1 MPTFLHTAD
10 WQMGRVFSRFD
21 TDDGA
26 ALAEARYSAIE
37 RLAELATEQ
46 NCDAVLVAGDVFD
59 AQMVSDRTIRR
70 VFNAMAGFAGP
81 WVLLPGNHDAALVE
95 SVWTRAQ
102 RLNAVPA
109 NVFPALDSGI
119 VPLEKQGIAV
129 LAAPLTQRHTY
140 SDLTEAF
147 DTMATPAGLIRVGLA
162 HGSVQGILP
171 DEVDATNPIAPDRT
185 ERANLDY
192 LALGDWHGV
201 KEVNER
207 TWYSG
212 TPEPERFRNNDA
224 GYVLKVEISGPGARP
239 SVTRYDTA
247 KYRWYQWREQLSV
260 ASDLD
265 TLLKRLESLPDASVI
280 DCRLEGTITLADDQR
295 LTEALSIAEARYR
308 SVSCDRASLQLEPTD
323 EDIAALHADGY
334 VGEAINELRA
344 LLSGDNPAAARDA
357 LGILAR
363 YLKERSPSGS
373 TGKAATLA
381 EVEVV
386 TRELGE

>member
-1 MPTFLHTAD
+1 MPKFLHTAD

-26 ALAEARYSAIE
+26 ALAEARYAAIE

-46 NCDAVLVAGDVFD
+46 GCGAVLVAGDVFD
-59 AQMVSDRTIRR
+59 AQTVSDRTIRR

-102 RLNAVPA
+102 RLNAVPS
-109 NVFPALDSGI
+109 NVLLALESGPI
-119 VPLEKQGIAV
+119 LLSEQGIAV

-147 DTMATPAGLIRVGLA
+147 DTMVTPAGLIRVGLA

-171 DEVDATNPIAPDRT
+171 EEVDATNPIAPDRT
-185 ERANLDY
+185 KRACLDY
-192 LALGDWHGV
+192 LALGDWHGA

-224 GYVLKVEISGPGARP
+224 GFVLIVEIAESGARP
-239 SVTRYDTA
+239 KVSRYDTA
-247 KYRWYQWREQLSV
+247 KYRWHQWREQLSV

-265 TLLKRLESLPDASVI
+265 ELLKRLDGLAETSVI
-280 DCRLEGTITLADDQR
+280 DCRLEGAVTLVDDQR

-334 VGEAINELRA
+334 LGEAINDLRA
-344 LLSGDNPAAARDA
+344 LQSGENQTGARDA
-357 LGILAR
+357 LAILAR
-363 YLKERSPSGS
+363 LLKDRNAHG
-373 TGKAATLA
+373 TTI
-381 EVEVV
+381 
-386 TRELGE
+386 GEARQ